1 MKDFSHLLS
10 QVNGRVTASAI
21 RELLKVT
28 SIPGMIS
35 FAGGLPTPE
44 MFPAE
49 EIGEIAKKVIS
60 SNPNK
65 ALQYGCTEGS
75 AGLKEELI
83 KLLKREED
91 IDVSQDEMLVVSA
104 SQQGLDIVSKTFVDP
119 GDAVIVAKPTYLG
132 ALQAFETYAA
142 DMVGVESD
150 EYGIIA
156 ESLEEKLEELKKAGR
171 QCKFIYIVPDF
182 QNPTGTTIPEERRV
196 KILELAKKYGTLIL
210 EDSPYRQVRFKGE
223 HQKTFYALD
232 KGEGNVITMFT
243 FSKTFVPGFRLGYV
257 IGDKEIIRKF
267 VILKQ
272 AMDLCTSPA
281 CQAITEEYL
290 KQGKIEAHVAKLVKL
305 YSKKRDAMINA
316 LQKYMPEGVSWTEPE
331 GGLFLWVVMPENID
345 SEKMLETAIK
355 NHVAYVMGSAF
366 YPDRSGRNTMRLNFS
381 YSSFEEIDEG
391 IKRLAK
397 AITEYGKQ

>member
-10 QVNGRVTASAI
+10 EVNKRVTASAI
-21 RELLKVT
+21 RELLKV
-28 SIPGMIS
+28 IGMPGMIS

-49 EIGEIAKKVIS
+49 ELGEIAKQVIT

-65 ALQYGCTEGS
+65 ALQYGCTEG
-75 AGLKEELI
+75 AACFKEELI
-83 KLLKREED
+83 NLLKKDENIE
-91 IDVSQDEMLVVSA
+91 VSQDEMLVVSA
-104 SQQGLDIVSKTFVDP
+104 SQQGLDIVSKAFVDP

-132 ALQAFETYAA
+132 ALQAFETYGA
-142 DMVGVESD
+142 DMIGVESD
-150 EYGIIA
+150 DFGIIA
-156 ESLEEKLEELKKAGR
+156 ESLEEKLEDLKKAGR

-196 KILELAKKYGTLIL
+196 KILELAKKYGTIIL
-210 EDSPYRQVRFKGE
+210 EDSPYRKVRFKGE

-243 FSKTFVPGFRLGYV
+243 FSKTLAPGLRLGYI

-272 AMDLCTSPA
+272 ALDLCTSPA
-281 CQAITEEYL
+281 CQAIAEEYL
-290 KQGKIEAHVAKLVKL
+290 KRGNIEKHIAEMAKL
-305 YSKKRDAMINA
+305 YGKKRDVMIAA
-316 LQKYMPEGVSWTEPE
+316 LRKYMPKGVSWTEPE

-355 NHVAYVMGSAF
+355 NNVAYVMGSAF
-366 YPDRSGRNTMRLNFS
+366 YPDGSGKNTMRLNFS

-397 AITEYGKQ
+397 AITEYGK